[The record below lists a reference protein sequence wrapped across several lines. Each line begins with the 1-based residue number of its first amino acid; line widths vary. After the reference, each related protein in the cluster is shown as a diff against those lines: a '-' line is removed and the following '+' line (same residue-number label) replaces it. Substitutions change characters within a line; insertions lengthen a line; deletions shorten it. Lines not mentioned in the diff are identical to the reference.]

1 MRPSGGFTLVE
12 LIVVL
17 SIITIITTM
26 ATLNWNQMVTKNA
39 VEGQIKTVHADMMGV
54 RLDSFYNKKS
64 RSITVNGNVF
74 NIYSSTNTAASVAPV
89 SSRTFK
95 YKFISTSANTTANDT
110 VTFDTSGMMNG
121 TQITLC
127 IDAYNDSLKTSD
139 AFVDSIVVSQ
149 GRINLA
155 KRPEG
160 GKCDTSASGV
170 TQK

>member
-1 MRPSGGFTLVE
+1 MKSTGGFTMVE

-17 SIITIITTM
+17 SIITIITTL

-39 VEGQIKTVHADMMGV
+39 VEGQIKTVHADMMSV
-54 RLDSFYNKKS
+54 RLDALYNKKA
-64 RSITVNGNVF
+64 RSVTLKGSVF
-74 NIYSSTNTAASVAPV
+74 NIYSSTATDSSVTPV

-95 YKFISTSANTTANDT
+95 YRFVSTSAFTVANDT
-110 VTFDTSGMMNG
+110 VTFDSAGMMNSAQG
-121 TQITLC
+121 TFC

-160 GKCDTSASGV
+160 GSCETSGV